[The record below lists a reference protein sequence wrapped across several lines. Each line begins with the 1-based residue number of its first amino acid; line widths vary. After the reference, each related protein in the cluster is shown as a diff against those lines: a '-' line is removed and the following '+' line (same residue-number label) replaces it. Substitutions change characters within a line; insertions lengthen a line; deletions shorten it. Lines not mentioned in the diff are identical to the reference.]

1 MATSSEE
8 ILRKLVEER
17 GYLKSSLTKFKT
29 FCDTHAK
36 TTTVDSLQ
44 ERLNRCV
51 PLIDKFEK
59 IQDQIES
66 LVTASAEKEQHI
78 QYRDAFETL
87 YFDLIGGVRGY
98 IQRLNNPNA
107 NRGVQQPV
115 GNTAA
120 SPALSVASASVKLP
134 SIPLPTF
141 HGSLGEW
148 VYFRD
153 SFESL
158 INQNETL
165 SNIERLHYLKSAV
178 KGEAARALEA
188 LAMSDNNYTAAWAL
202 LRDRYEDSNELI
214 DFHVG
219 ALFNLQSTTRDS
231 PMSLRR
237 LIDDFNNHLRSL
249 VSLQEPVDKWDTLLV
264 YLLSSKLDLRT
275 RESWEKRVS
284 ELGSKK
290 TLADLRSFL
299 EQHYKFLAKSVR
311 GNTSSSPSPKCS
323 IQKPQSRPVSFVATE
338 CNKCPLCS
346 SEHTLVACKTFK
358 ALTVNARRS
367 KVKELRVCFNCLRT
381 GHGFMTCT
389 QGSCHKCKSKH
400 HTLLHYEKGTVPVAN
415 PVVVEKPVDSGE
427 SKSDNQSYIVH
438 CATNS
443 DVVLLSTAIIHVIDD
458 KGKRHECR
466 ALLDQGSQVNLL
478 KEGFA
483 KQVGLTWEPTTSV
496 LSGVGAVDS
505 GKQVIGKAHIRIAS
519 QYNGFRANLSCLVM
533 PKVTADIPN
542 FKLPRSLLQIPSH
555 IQLADPHFDVP
566 RDVDMIIGNGHLWD
580 IMSVGCH
587 RLGPGL
593 PILMKTQMGWVFGGR
608 FKNSVV
614 PQPQVYNVVTND
626 ELSKQLTQFWEVETI
641 STNEELL
648 SHPCEEHFIR
658 TVTRHTDG
666 RFIVQMP
673 VTDDVKNLGNSEVM
687 AANRFRNLERK
698 LAKSPALRL
707 DYVGFIRE
715 YIALGHMSKVS
726 RHTLTNAC
734 LSYYL
739 PHHAVIKETS
749 TTTRVRVVF
758 DGSAKTSTGISLND
772 VQRVGPVV
780 QDDLF
785 SILVR
790 FRQHRVVV
798 SADIEKMYRQILV
811 SPEQRSLQRILWR
824 EDPSQPLDVYELNT
838 VTYGTASAP
847 FLATRCL
854 RQVGLDNIEKY
865 PDASR
870 VIIKDFYVDDLL
882 TGADSVEEAQVIKRD
897 VEQLLDTVGFK
908 LRKWASNEAT
918 VFQNSMDKD
927 KRIVSQKEEDPRTL
941 GILWSPVSD
950 DLRIVSSSQ
959 VTTRVTKRV
968 ILSHLSKIF
977 DPLGL
982 VGPVVIRAKLMMQS
996 LWQLGIGWD
1005 ESVPQQIY
1013 TEFQEF
1019 QGELES
1025 LSRLLVPRFV
1035 LGPNPVQVDLHGFC
1049 DASEKAFGACVY
1061 LRTIDQGGHITVRL
1075 LCAKSRVAPLKTI
1088 SLPRLELCAAL
1099 LLIQIICKI
1108 RTASKILW
1116 NSETYWTDSTITLAW
1131 IQGSSNRWKTFV
1143 ANRVTEIQNS
1153 SQGIWQHVAS
1163 QHNPADCLSRGVR
1176 PSTLESLDLWWNG
1189 PLWLRQGEEG
1199 WPVTGPLPLSVPE
1212 EKSVVLTVLRPNN
1225 SFDEL
1230 LTRYSSYTRLIRIV
1244 AYCLKFYHAIC
1255 CRRSKKINKPCSEHT
1270 VGHICAIGNNLTVQD
1285 LNLAEEAVLRLL
1297 QQQYFMQE
1305 ILDLQ
1310 SNRDIF
1316 KSSSLRGL
1324 NPLLDKKGLLRV
1336 GGRLNFANLKYEQQH
1351 PVILPKDSFIT
1362 KLIIRREHERLLHA
1376 GCESVLSAIRRKY
1389 WPLSGRNTIKGIIR
1403 KCVRCSRTNPKGV
1416 GYLMGQLPAARV
1428 QVRAPFFTTGVDYAG
1443 PFYVKERNRSK
1454 TTTKAYLCLFVC
1466 LATKAVHFELSV
1478 DLTTNAFLNCL
1489 RRFVARRGKCKQI
1502 FSDNGT
1508 NFVGARNEMQ
1518 RMEQFFRD
1526 EVNQRHILDFTVTEG
1541 IDWHFI
1547 PPHAPHFGGLWESAV
1562 KSAKRHLLRVIGET
1576 RLTFEELYTVLTQ
1589 IEACMNSRPLHPISS
1604 DPKDLTPLTPGHFLT
1619 GGPLSDIP
1627 YPDVTDVKANRLSRF
1642 QLLQAMQ
1649 QHFWRRWQ
1657 TDYLH
1662 QLQQRNKWKVTVP
1675 EKFGPGTMVVIK
1687 EDNLPLL
1694 RWRLGRI
1701 TEVHPGKD
1709 GVSRVVSIR
1718 TADGIIKR
1726 PVAKI
1731 CILPVDDSATTD
1743 QDSQGAVDSTS
1754 A

>member
-165 SNIERLHYLKSAV
+165 SNIERFHYLKSAV

-346 SEHTLVACKTFK
+346 SEHTLVACKAFK

-798 SADIEKMYRQILV
+798 SAD
-811 SPEQRSLQRILWR
+811 
-824 EDPSQPLDVYELNT
+824 
-838 VTYGTASAP
+838 
-847 FLATRCL
+847 
-854 RQVGLDNIEKY
+854 
-865 PDASR
+865 
-870 VIIKDFYVDDLL
+870 
-882 TGADSVEEAQVIKRD
+882 
-897 VEQLLDTVGFK
+897 
-908 LRKWASNEAT
+908 
-918 VFQNSMDKD
+918 
-927 KRIVSQKEEDPRTL
+927 
-941 GILWSPVSD
+941 
-950 DLRIVSSSQ
+950 
-959 VTTRVTKRV
+959 
-968 ILSHLSKIF
+968 
-977 DPLGL
+977 
-982 VGPVVIRAKLMMQS
+982 
-996 LWQLGIGWD
+996 
-1005 ESVPQQIY
+1005 
-1013 TEFQEF
+1013 
-1019 QGELES
+1019 
-1025 LSRLLVPRFV
+1025 
-1035 LGPNPVQVDLHGFC
+1035 
-1049 DASEKAFGACVY
+1049 
-1061 LRTIDQGGHITVRL
+1061 
-1075 LCAKSRVAPLKTI
+1075 
-1088 SLPRLELCAAL
+1088 
-1099 LLIQIICKI
+1099 
-1108 RTASKILW
+1108 
-1116 NSETYWTDSTITLAW
+1116 
-1131 IQGSSNRWKTFV
+1131 
-1143 ANRVTEIQNS
+1143 
-1153 SQGIWQHVAS
+1153 
-1163 QHNPADCLSRGVR
+1163 
-1176 PSTLESLDLWWNG
+1176 
-1189 PLWLRQGEEG
+1189 
-1199 WPVTGPLPLSVPE
+1199 
-1212 EKSVVLTVLRPNN
+1212 
-1225 SFDEL
+1225 
-1230 LTRYSSYTRLIRIV
+1230 
-1244 AYCLKFYHAIC
+1244 
-1255 CRRSKKINKPCSEHT
+1255 
-1270 VGHICAIGNNLTVQD
+1270 
-1285 LNLAEEAVLRLL
+1285 
-1297 QQQYFMQE
+1297 
-1305 ILDLQ
+1305 
-1310 SNRDIF
+1310 
-1316 KSSSLRGL
+1316 
-1324 NPLLDKKGLLRV
+1324 
-1336 GGRLNFANLKYEQQH
+1336 
-1351 PVILPKDSFIT
+1351 
-1362 KLIIRREHERLLHA
+1362 
-1376 GCESVLSAIRRKY
+1376 
-1389 WPLSGRNTIKGIIR
+1389 
-1403 KCVRCSRTNPKGV
+1403 
-1416 GYLMGQLPAARV
+1416 
-1428 QVRAPFFTTGVDYAG
+1428 
-1443 PFYVKERNRSK
+1443 
-1454 TTTKAYLCLFVC
+1454 
-1466 LATKAVHFELSV
+1466 
-1478 DLTTNAFLNCL
+1478 
-1489 RRFVARRGKCKQI
+1489 
-1502 FSDNGT
+1502 
-1508 NFVGARNEMQ
+1508 
-1518 RMEQFFRD
+1518 
-1526 EVNQRHILDFTVTEG
+1526 
-1541 IDWHFI
+1541 
-1547 PPHAPHFGGLWESAV
+1547 
-1562 KSAKRHLLRVIGET
+1562 
-1576 RLTFEELYTVLTQ
+1576 
-1589 IEACMNSRPLHPISS
+1589 
-1604 DPKDLTPLTPGHFLT
+1604 
-1619 GGPLSDIP
+1619 
-1627 YPDVTDVKANRLSRF
+1627 
-1642 QLLQAMQ
+1642 
-1649 QHFWRRWQ
+1649 
-1657 TDYLH
+1657 
-1662 QLQQRNKWKVTVP
+1662 
-1675 EKFGPGTMVVIK
+1675 
-1687 EDNLPLL
+1687 
-1694 RWRLGRI
+1694 
-1701 TEVHPGKD
+1701 
-1709 GVSRVVSIR
+1709 
-1718 TADGIIKR
+1718 
-1726 PVAKI
+1726 
-1731 CILPVDDSATTD
+1731 
-1743 QDSQGAVDSTS
+1743 
-1754 A
+1754 